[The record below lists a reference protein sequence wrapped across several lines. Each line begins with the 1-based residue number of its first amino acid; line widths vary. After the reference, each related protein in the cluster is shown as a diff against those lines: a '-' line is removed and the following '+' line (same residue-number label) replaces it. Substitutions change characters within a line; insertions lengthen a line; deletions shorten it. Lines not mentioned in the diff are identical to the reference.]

1 MAADSADSMKYL
13 AVDKATY
20 TDALAQAEWASK
32 KLVWVPDKEHG
43 FVQGQIKKEKGDELE
58 VQLESGGNKIVSR
71 DDVQKMNP
79 PKFEKVEDMAELACL
94 NEASVLHNLR
104 TRYFSGLIYV
114 SEPQLYKC
122 TIVIC
127 VSHSDVFWSLLCGGQ
142 PIQMAADIFR
152 QGGGDV

>member
-1 MAADSADSMKYL
+1 MAAESADSMKYL
-13 AVDKATY
+13 AVDKTTY

-43 FVQGQIKKEKGDELE
+43 FVQGQIKKEKGDEME
-58 VQLESGGNKIVSR
+58 VKLESGGNKVVSR

-104 TRYFSGLIYV
+104 SRYYSGLIYV
-114 SEPQLYKC
+114 SDDFLFAMLCY
-122 TIVIC
+122 
-127 VSHSDVFWSLLCGGQ
+127 SLLHSDILWPVLCGGQ
-142 PIQMAADIFR
+142 PLQVAADIF
-152 QGGGDV
+152 G

>member
-1 MAADSADSMKYL
+1 MAAESADSMKYL
-13 AVDKATY
+13 AVDKTTY

-43 FVQGQIKKEKGDELE
+43 FVQGQIKKEKGDEIE
-58 VQLESGGNKIVSR
+58 VNLESGGNKVVSR

-104 TRYFSGLIYV
+104 SRYYSGLIYV
-114 SEPQLYKC
+114 SNSMFVMPCYSF
-122 TIVIC
+122 I
-127 VSHSDVFWSLLCGGQ
+127 HYSDILWPVLCGGQ
-142 PIQMAADIFR
+142 PLQVAADIFR
-152 QGGGDV
+152 